1 MDSPL
6 SSSPRRRKLGRTNK
20 PAAGPFAWLQ
30 RHPVAAAAVYMMIGG
45 CIGQHRP
52 LIMHGSSTGVSTGV
66 GASLAHTYLAALGNP
81 FRSKRRAALGL
92 IAACDSIVPANINM
106 VDVCLLTTQPSQIR
120 VSASL
125 YFHLAARHWP
135 AQPYSWHWLHS
146 CSLYT

>member
-1 MDSPL
+1 MATTTPSG
-6 SSSPRRRKLGRTNK
+6 SSSRLYDDRRLHRSAQA
-20 PAAGPFAWLQ
+20 PYYAWEQ
-30 RHPVAAAAVYMMIGG
+30 YRG
-45 CIGQHRP
+45 
-52 LIMHGSSTGVSTGV
+52 STGV